1 MLTFT
6 MLFIVKNKNSSF
18 FSSMFGHGHAQ
29 FEQKTC
35 ENFDEEK
42 AKFLFLTMNKNL
54 ICDNKNQQ
62 YLTNILVLKALISM
76 CCLIT
81 QTNNTQN

>member
-1 MLTFT
+1 
-6 MLFIVKNKNSSF
+6 
-18 FSSMFGHGHAQ
+18 MFGHGHAQ

-42 AKFLFLTMNKNL
+42 AEFLFLTMNKNL

-62 YLTNILVLKALISM
+62 YLTNILALKTLISM
-76 CCLIT
+76 
-81 QTNNTQN
+81 